1 MILKRIWKFPQY
13 KGISTDIFSHRQI
26 STKNNF
32 YFIFYVILKLSRLC
46 FVNVNMDEFSF
57 IALSLPLKYINLGVD

>member
-26 STKNNF
+26 STKNNI
-32 YFIFYVILKLSRLC
+32 YFIFLC
-46 FVNVNMDEFSF
+46 YFKAFQTMFCKC
-57 IALSLPLKYINLGVD
+57 KYG